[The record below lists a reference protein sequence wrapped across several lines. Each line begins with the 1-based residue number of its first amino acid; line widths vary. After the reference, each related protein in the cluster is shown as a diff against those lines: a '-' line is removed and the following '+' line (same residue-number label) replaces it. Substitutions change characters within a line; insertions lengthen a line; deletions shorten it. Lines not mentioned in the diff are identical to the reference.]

1 LRLAASWRE
10 IVIVKRFFLEG
21 EINGPRPGLVRWLV
35 LRPADNTL
43 QWFDGEQAQ
52 EMLASTTEMF
62 SRLEVKEGNAPLPSV
77 PAEPP
82 SYRATLDDGAIVVG
96 YFDNTD

>member
-1 LRLAASWRE
+1 M
-10 IVIVKRFFLEG
+10 KRFFLEG

-43 QWFDGEQAQ
+43 QWFDEEQAQ
-52 EMLASTTEMF
+52 EMLGSNIATEMF
-62 SRLEVKEGNAPLPSV
+62 SRLEVKETNAPLPSV

-82 SYRATLDDGAIVVG
+82 SYRATLENGAIVVG
-96 YFDNTD
+96 YFVKDNSD